1 MNINHNSGLC
11 GLLPHH
17 SPEVV
22 NSLWEGSLSS
32 DVSPLFSI
40 DLGTLCKGRQANS
53 AMVIGNNVIVTVLES
68 VLLR

>member
-1 MNINHNSGLC
+1 MNTNHNNGLC

-32 DVSPLFSI
+32 DISPLFSI
-40 DLGTLCKGRQANS
+40 TIK
-53 AMVIGNNVIVTVLES
+53 IVRVD
-68 VLLR
+68 VV